1 MIVRPYRPRD
11 AEAIVHLYNS
21 HSDSP
26 NPVSGGI
33 VEEEFQR
40 ELEERGSTVF
50 LVAEEA
56 GSIVGTFGMFRTNG
70 RHTMADDEVF
80 ADMFYVTPSHRLS
93 TVPGQLITE
102 AISECFIQG
111 INVIRLTVNPANIS
125 ALKVYRKVGCACL
138 GATDAGEDGNI
149 ELYNFIP
156 LVLRATIT
164 KLDHDCIRALAD
176 MTSFACITEGR
187 PLDLSHDFIVD
198 AGRKIV
204 STASRSGVQPSTPWS
219 TRARGPLWRPPS
231 TTATGMLLAR
241 SSPPPPVRTG
251 PRNSEAT
258 LSGWC
263 TRSLRSPST
272 KESLRSV
279 RLATGARSSQCPGP
293 PPSRTA
299 LTGGDRAPPSRIDAS
314 FSRIASSWMTKEE

>member
-93 TVPGQLITE
+93 TVTGQLITE

-204 STASRSGVQPSTPWS
+204 SHSIQIGRSTIHAMVDTGSRTIV
-219 TRARGPLWRPPS
+219 
-231 TTATGMLLAR
+231 
-241 SSPPPPVRTG
+241 
-251 PRNSEAT
+251 EAT
-258 LSGWC
+258 LDNRDW
-263 TRSLRSPST
+263 
-272 KESLRSV
+272 
-279 RLATGARSSQCPGP
+279 
-293 PPSRTA
+293 
-299 LTGGDRAPPSRIDAS
+299 DAPRQIVAP
-314 FSRIASSWMTKEE
+314 TPCH

>member
-93 TVPGQLITE
+93 TVPGPLSFT
-102 AISECFIQG
+102 
-111 INVIRLTVNPANIS
+111 NLTLPKN
-125 ALKVYRKVGCACL
+125 
-138 GATDAGEDGNI
+138 
-149 ELYNFIP
+149 
-156 LVLRATIT
+156 
-164 KLDHDCIRALAD
+164 
-176 MTSFACITEGR
+176 
-187 PLDLSHDFIVD
+187 
-198 AGRKIV
+198 
-204 STASRSGVQPSTPWS
+204 
-219 TRARGPLWRPPS
+219 
-231 TTATGMLLAR
+231 
-241 SSPPPPVRTG
+241 
-251 PRNSEAT
+251 
-258 LSGWC
+258 
-263 TRSLRSPST
+263 
-272 KESLRSV
+272 
-279 RLATGARSSQCPGP
+279 
-293 PPSRTA
+293 
-299 LTGGDRAPPSRIDAS
+299 
-314 FSRIASSWMTKEE
+314 